1 MFQWEIPIWEEFIA
15 CIERAASGVELV
27 DRLKWRGDSNG
38 SYTPKS
44 FCEYSVS
51 NDDVEDEVW
60 KNVWSKIAPPKS
72 SSVLMESGYFGC
84 ESDAKSSYN
93 VELMFAASF
102 DSKMGCLYSVFDVKK
117 QGKPIWEVRTKNWK
131 LRGGEDRLSGLL
143 EGISDALHEG
153 IAYDDDLS
161 LAWGRQRGKGD
172 RVLPLFKYGFCDY
185 GSVNKQWGGPD
196 FCNSSVE
203 YRYPISGIGTQI
215 QYWNLGIG
223 EGYRY
228 PSSPLGLEYRYW
240 LLNLSCGMARPRGGG
255 RRGGRR
261 GGRAPVHL
269 DEIGMEPVDE
279 ETLPP
284 PPPVGGEANEGG
296 AGPQGGV
303 GHQAGVGPQA
313 GQGPAGVAQPQGGG
327 NGLPLERLRHLG
339 GVEFRGLPPGKSEA
353 WLESTVHIL
362 GQLECTDARK
372 LGCVVSLLQGDAY
385 TWWTTV
391 TSSMDE
397 GEITWE
403 FFQSV
408 FRKKYLGTRYA
419 DEKKRE
425 FMALVQGSMSVTDYE
440 ILFVR
445 LSQYAPELV
454 PTERDRCDRFRY
466 GLVKEV
472 KTYMLAYDYTDFDV
486 MVARAKDIE
495 QSLGLPALAGG
506 SSSGKRPASWDRDSA
521 KRHKDRRFQPEHR
534 RGGGNP
540 GRGYQGQGGYQQAP
554 VCARCGRRHMGE
566 CWARVGQAPVRVAE
580 PQRGRGRGRGN
591 FQRGNDGHRNVAHVV
606 AVQPEGGGLA
616 KVYAQREGRNDTD
629 VIASNFSLQSLSLL
643 SLIDSGSTHSYILS
657 DHARLLDMPCEVLDV
672 DVNVTSSFG
681 DTVVVR
687 KLYRRCPLMVQGYV
701 FPVDMMELPFYGFD
715 VILRMDW
722 LVEHRARVDFETKR
736 VSLKLADDH
745 EVVIVGENIKL
756 LSNVVSALE
765 AQRLMDDSCQAYL
778 VYVMNP
784 NMGEA
789 RPRDIRTVRDFP
801 GVFPEELHG
810 LPPDREVEFV
820 IETHADSVPVSISP
834 YRMALKELKELKTQL
849 QELLDRGFIR
859 PSTSPWGAPV
869 LFVKKKDESLRMCI
883 DYRQLNKMTV
893 KNKYP
898 LPRIDDLFDQLKGA
912 TVFSKIDLRSG
923 YYQLKVRE
931 QDVLK
936 TAFRTRYGHY
946 EFLVMPFG
954 LTNAPAAFM
963 DLMNRVFHE
972 YLDQFVVV
980 FIDDILVYSRTEE
993 DHDRHLRLVLQTLS
1007 ENQLYAKLSKCEF
1020 WIREIVFL
1028 GHVVSSEGIRVD
1040 PKKVEAIVNWKQPT
1054 SVTEIRSFLGLAGY
1068 YRRFVSGFSKV
1079 AAPLT
1084 KLLQKGVKYEWS
1096 DARQQAFEK
1105 LKEALINAP
1114 VLTQLVSG
1122 KDFVVYSDASYVGLG
1137 CVLMQEGRVVA
1148 YASRQLKVHEKN
1160 YPTHDIELAAVVFA
1174 LKIWRH
1180 YLYGEKC
1187 IVYTDHKSLKYLMTQ
1202 KELNLRQRRWLEL
1215 LKDYDLSIEYHPGK
1229 ANVVADALS
1238 RKVAVEL
1245 RAMFVNL
1252 SISRDGGLVAE
1263 LQVKPTLVQLIREK
1277 QLCDRAI
1284 AAHVQDI
1291 AEGKPTD
1298 FRFRDEGVLCFKDRI
1313 VVPDDSELRQTIL
1326 TEAHS
1331 SPFSM
1336 HPGSTKMYRDL
1347 KGEYYWVGLKKDVA
1361 EFVSKCMVCQR
1372 VKAEHQFSSGLLQ
1385 PLRIPEWKW
1394 DRITMDFV
1402 TGLPM
1407 TPSKKDSVWV
1417 IVDRFTKCA
1426 HFLPVHTTYTYN
1438 KLAELYIREIVRL
1451 HGVPKSI
1458 VSDRDP
1464 KFTSRFWESL
1474 HTALGSRLNFSTSY
1488 HPQTDGQSERVIQVL
1503 EDMLRCCIIDF
1514 QGT

>member
-1 MFQWEIPIWEEFIA
+1 
-15 CIERAASGVELV
+15 
-27 DRLKWRGDSNG
+27 
-38 SYTPKS
+38 
-44 FCEYSVS
+44 
-51 NDDVEDEVW
+51 
-60 KNVWSKIAPPKS
+60 
-72 SSVLMESGYFGC
+72 
-84 ESDAKSSYN
+84 
-93 VELMFAASF
+93 
-102 DSKMGCLYSVFDVKK
+102 MGCLYSVFDVKK
-117 QGKPIWEVRTKNWK
+117 QGKPVWVVRARNWK
-131 LRGGEDRLSGLL
+131 LRGGENRLSGLL
-143 EGISDALHEG
+143 EG
-153 IAYDDDLS
+153 
-161 LAWGRQRGKGD
+161 
-172 RVLPLFKYGFCDY
+172 
-185 GSVNKQWGGPD
+185 
-196 FCNSSVE
+196 
-203 YRYPISGIGTQI
+203 
-215 QYWNLGIG
+215 
-223 EGYRY
+223 
-228 PSSPLGLEYRYW
+228 
-240 LLNLSCGMARPRGGG
+240 
-255 RRGGRR
+255 
-261 GGRAPVHL
+261 
-269 DEIGMEPVDE
+269 
-279 ETLPP
+279 
-284 PPPVGGEANEGG
+284 
-296 AGPQGGV
+296 
-303 GHQAGVGPQA
+303 
-313 GQGPAGVAQPQGGG
+313 
-327 NGLPLERLRHLG
+327 
-339 GVEFRGLPPGKSEA
+339 
-353 WLESTVHIL
+353 
-362 GQLECTDARK
+362 
-372 LGCVVSLLQGDAY
+372 VS
-385 TWWTTV
+385 
-391 TSSMDE
+391 
-397 GEITWE
+397 
-403 FFQSV
+403 
-408 FRKKYLGTRYA
+408 
-419 DEKKRE
+419 
-425 FMALVQGSMSVTDYE
+425 
-440 ILFVR
+440 
-445 LSQYAPELV
+445 
-454 PTERDRCDRFRY
+454 
-466 GLVKEV
+466 
-472 KTYMLAYDYTDFDV
+472 
-486 MVARAKDIE
+486 
-495 QSLGLPALAGG
+495 
-506 SSSGKRPASWDRDSA
+506 
-521 KRHKDRRFQPEHR
+521 
-534 RGGGNP
+534 
-540 GRGYQGQGGYQQAP
+540 
-554 VCARCGRRHMGE
+554 
-566 CWARVGQAPVRVAE
+566 
-580 PQRGRGRGRGN
+580 
-591 FQRGNDGHRNVAHVV
+591 
-606 AVQPEGGGLA
+606 
-616 KVYAQREGRNDTD
+616 
-629 VIASNFSLQSLSLL
+629 
-643 SLIDSGSTHSYILS
+643 
-657 DHARLLDMPCEVLDV
+657 
-672 DVNVTSSFG
+672 
-681 DTVVVR
+681 VVV
-687 KLYRRCPLMVQGYV
+687 
-701 FPVDMMELPFYGFD
+701 
-715 VILRMDW
+715 
-722 LVEHRARVDFETKR
+722 
-736 VSLKLADDH
+736 
-745 EVVIVGENIKL
+745 VGENIKF

-778 VYVMNP
+778 AYVMNP

-789 RPRDIRTVRDFP
+789 RPRDIRTVCDFP
-801 GVFPEELHG
+801 GVFPEELPG

-820 IETHADSVPVSISP
+820 IETHADSAPVSISP
-834 YRMALKELKELKTQL
+834 YRMAPKELKELKTQL

-898 LPRIDDLFDQLKGA
+898 LPHIDDLFDQLEGA

-946 EFLVMPFG
+946 EFLVMPFS

-963 DLMNRVFHE
+963 DLMNRVFHK
-972 YLDQFVVV
+972 YLDRFVVV
-980 FIDDILVYSRTEE
+980 FIDDIL
-993 DHDRHLRLVLQTLS
+993 TLL

-1020 WIREIVFL
+1020 WIREVVFL

-1114 VLTQLVSG
+1114 VLTQPVSG
-1122 KDFVVYSDASYVGLG
+1122 KEFVVYSDDSYVGLG

-1238 RKVAVEL
+1238 RKAAVEL
-1245 RAMFVNL
+1245 RAMFASL
-1252 SISRDGGLVAE
+1252 SISRDRGLVAE
-1263 LQVKPTLVQLIREK
+1263 LQVKPTLIQLIREK
-1277 QLCDRAI
+1277 QLCNRAI

-1291 AEGKPTD
+1291 AEGKPTE
-1298 FRFRDEGVLCFKDRI
+1298 FRFRDGGVVCFKDRI
-1313 VVPDDSELRQTIL
+1313 VVPDDSELRRTIL

-1331 SPFSM
+1331 SPFAM

-1347 KGEYYWVGLKKDVA
+1347 KGEYYWVGLKKDVV
-1361 EFVSKCMVCQR
+1361 EFR
-1372 VKAEHQFSSGLLQ
+1372 VKAEHQFPSGLLQ

-1394 DRITMDFV
+1394 ERITMNFV

-1407 TPSKKDSVWV
+1407 TPLKKDSVWV

-1426 HFLPVHTTYTYN
+1426 HFLPVHTTYTYD

-1514 QGT
+1514 QGTWEKQLPLVEFAYNNSYQASIQMAPYESLYGRRCRTPVCWAEAGQKLLPMPDILKGTTEKVKLISERLKDASDRQKSYADLKRREIEYAVGDKVFLKVSPWKKVMRFGKKGKLSPRSDPSHVMPVEEIELNPDLSYDEEPIEILASDSKVLRGRTIELVKVKWRHRGVEEATWERKDDMREQYPYLFPPGLTGFTALEGYFDVVGSILEILNDVLLLGNGWGKPVWVVRARN

>member
-1 MFQWEIPIWEEFIA
+1 MQIA
-15 CIERAASGVELV
+15 SLGKARRQGGSSITFVQVRQELCMSG
-27 DRLKWRGDSNG
+27 
-38 SYTPKS
+38 
-44 FCEYSVS
+44 
-51 NDDVEDEVW
+51 
-60 KNVWSKIAPPKS
+60 
-72 SSVLMESGYFGC
+72 
-84 ESDAKSSYN
+84 
-93 VELMFAASF
+93 
-102 DSKMGCLYSVFDVKK
+102 
-117 QGKPIWEVRTKNWK
+117 
-131 LRGGEDRLSGLL
+131 
-143 EGISDALHEG
+143 
-153 IAYDDDLS
+153 
-161 LAWGRQRGKGD
+161 
-172 RVLPLFKYGFCDY
+172 
-185 GSVNKQWGGPD
+185 
-196 FCNSSVE
+196 VE
-203 YRYPISGIGTQI
+203 YRYLISSIGTQF
-215 QYWNLGIG
+215 QHWNLGIG
-223 EGYRY
+223 TARGVSVPLETHLGRVEGVTFVGIR
-228 PSSPLGLEYRYW
+228 
-240 LLNLSCGMARPRGGG
+240 ARLRDNRDVWVVVWRDHVEVAEGVVEG
-255 RRGGRR
+255 
-261 GGRAPVHL
+261 VDEHL
-269 DEIGMEPVDE
+269 DEIGMEPVNE

-284 PPPVGGEANEGG
+284 PPPFGGEANEGG

-313 GQGPAGVAQPQGGG
+313 GQGPAVGDMSPLIQAIAGAFQTAMAGVQGAAQPQGGG

-353 WLESTVHIL
+353 WLESTVRIL
-362 GQLECTDARK
+362 GQMECTDAP
-372 LGCVVSLLQGDAY
+372 
-385 TWWTTV
+385 
-391 TSSMDE
+391 
-397 GEITWE
+397 
-403 FFQSV
+403 
-408 FRKKYLGTRYA
+408 FRKKYLGTRYG

-440 ILFVR
+440 IQFVR
-445 LSQYAPELV
+445 LSQYALELV

-486 MVARAKDIE
+486 LVARAKDIE
-495 QSLGLPALAGG
+495 QTLGLPALASG
-506 SSSGKRPASWDRDSA
+506 SSSGKRPSSWDRDSA

-540 GRGYQGQGGYQQAP
+540 GRGHQGQGSFQQAP

-566 CWARVGQAPVRVAE
+566 CWGNESSCWNCGARGHMKRDCPHPARVGQAPVRVAE
-580 PQRGRGRGRGN
+580 PQRGCGRGRGN
-591 FQRGNDGHRNVAHVV
+591 FQRGNDGQRNVAHVV
-606 AVQPEGGGLA
+606 AVQPEGGGPA
-616 KVYAQREGRNDTD
+616 RVYAQREGRNDTD
-629 VIASNFSLQSLSLL
+629 VIAGNFSLQSLSLL

-657 DHARLLDMPCEVLDV
+657 ERARLLNMPCEVLDV
-672 DVNVTSSFG
+672 SINVTSSFG

-687 KLYRRCPLMVQGYV
+687 KLYRRCPLMIQGYV
-701 FPVDMMELPFYGFD
+701 FSVDMMELSFNGFD
-715 VILRMDW
+715 VIWGMDW

-736 VSLKLADDH
+736 LSLKLADDH
-745 EVVIVGENIKL
+745 E
-756 LSNVVSALE
+756 
-765 AQRLMDDSCQAYL
+765 
-778 VYVMNP
+778 
-784 NMGEA
+784 
-789 RPRDIRTVRDFP
+789 
-801 GVFPEELHG
+801 
-810 LPPDREVEFV
+810 EVEFV
-820 IETHADSVPVSISP
+820 IETYADSAPVSISL
-834 YRMALKELKELKTQL
+834 YQMAPKELKELKTQL

-869 LFVKKKDESLRMCI
+869 LFVKKKDESLKMCI
-883 DYRQLNKMTV
+883 DYWQLNKMMV

-898 LPRIDDLFDQLKGA
+898 LPRIGDLFDQLRGA
-912 TVFSKIDLRSG
+912 TIFSKIDLRSG

-946 EFLVMPFG
+946 EFLVMPFS

-972 YLDQFVVV
+972 YLDQFV
-980 FIDDILVYSRTEE
+980 
-993 DHDRHLRLVLQTLS
+993 
-1007 ENQLYAKLSKCEF
+1007 
-1020 WIREIVFL
+1020 IREVVFL

-1054 SVTEIRSFLGLAGY
+1054 SVTEIRSFLGLASY

-1079 AAPLT
+1079 AAPFT

-1114 VLTQLVSG
+1114 VLTQPVSG
-1122 KDFVVYSDASYVGLG
+1122 KEFVVYSDASYVGLG

-1160 YPTHDIELAAVVFA
+1160 YPTHDIELAAV
-1174 LKIWRH
+1174 
-1180 YLYGEKC
+1180 
-1187 IVYTDHKSLKYLMTQ
+1187 
-1202 KELNLRQRRWLEL
+1202 
-1215 LKDYDLSIEYHPGK
+1215 DYDLSIEYHPGK

-1245 RAMFVNL
+1245 RAMFASL
-1252 SISRDGGLVAE
+1252 GISRDGGLVAE
-1263 LQVKPTLVQLIREK
+1263 LQVKPTLIQLIREK
-1277 QLCDRAI
+1277 QLCDRAM

-1313 VVPDDSELRQTIL
+1313 VVPDDSELRRTIL

-1331 SPFSM
+1331 SPFAM

-1361 EFVSKCMVCQR
+1361 EFVSKCMVCHR
-1372 VKAEHQFSSGLLQ
+1372 VKAEHQFPSGLLQ

-1394 DRITMDFV
+1394 ERITMDFL
-1402 TGLPM
+1402 TGLPL

-1417 IVDRFTKCA
+1417 IVDRFTKCV
-1426 HFLPVHTTYTYN
+1426 HFLPVHTTYTYD
-1438 KLAELYIREIVRL
+1438 KLAELYIQEIVRL
-1451 HGVPKSI
+1451 HRVPKSI

-1488 HPQTDGQSERVIQVL
+1488 HPQIDGQSERVIQVL
-1503 EDMLRCCIIDF
+1503 EDMLTCCIIDF
-1514 QGT
+1514 QGTWEKQLPLVEFAYNNSYQASIQMAPYEALYGRRCRTPVCWAEAGQKLLPMPDILKGTTEKVKLISERLKAASDRQKSYADLKRREVEYAVGDKVFLKVSPRKKVMRFGRKGKLSPRYIGPYEIVGRVGPVAYRLLLPPELEKIHDVFHVSMLRKYRSDPSHVMPVEEIELNPDLSYDEEPIEILTSDSKVLRGRTIELVKVKWRH

>member
-1 MFQWEIPIWEEFIA
+1 
-15 CIERAASGVELV
+15 
-27 DRLKWRGDSNG
+27 
-38 SYTPKS
+38 
-44 FCEYSVS
+44 
-51 NDDVEDEVW
+51 
-60 KNVWSKIAPPKS
+60 
-72 SSVLMESGYFGC
+72 
-84 ESDAKSSYN
+84 
-93 VELMFAASF
+93 
-102 DSKMGCLYSVFDVKK
+102 
-117 QGKPIWEVRTKNWK
+117 
-131 LRGGEDRLSGLL
+131 
-143 EGISDALHEG
+143 
-153 IAYDDDLS
+153 
-161 LAWGRQRGKGD
+161 
-172 RVLPLFKYGFCDY
+172 
-185 GSVNKQWGGPD
+185 
-196 FCNSSVE
+196 
-203 YRYPISGIGTQI
+203 
-215 QYWNLGIG
+215 
-223 EGYRY
+223 
-228 PSSPLGLEYRYW
+228 
-240 LLNLSCGMARPRGGG
+240 
-255 RRGGRR
+255 
-261 GGRAPVHL
+261 
-269 DEIGMEPVDE
+269 
-279 ETLPP
+279 
-284 PPPVGGEANEGG
+284 
-296 AGPQGGV
+296 
-303 GHQAGVGPQA
+303 
-313 GQGPAGVAQPQGGG
+313 
-327 NGLPLERLRHLG
+327 
-339 GVEFRGLPPGKSEA
+339 
-353 WLESTVHIL
+353 
-362 GQLECTDARK
+362 
-372 LGCVVSLLQGDAY
+372 
-385 TWWTTV
+385 
-391 TSSMDE
+391 
-397 GEITWE
+397 
-403 FFQSV
+403 
-408 FRKKYLGTRYA
+408 
-419 DEKKRE
+419 
-425 FMALVQGSMSVTDYE
+425 
-440 ILFVR
+440 
-445 LSQYAPELV
+445 
-454 PTERDRCDRFRY
+454 
-466 GLVKEV
+466 
-472 KTYMLAYDYTDFDV
+472 
-486 MVARAKDIE
+486 
-495 QSLGLPALAGG
+495 
-506 SSSGKRPASWDRDSA
+506 
-521 KRHKDRRFQPEHR
+521 
-534 RGGGNP
+534 
-540 GRGYQGQGGYQQAP
+540 
-554 VCARCGRRHMGE
+554 
-566 CWARVGQAPVRVAE
+566 
-580 PQRGRGRGRGN
+580 
-591 FQRGNDGHRNVAHVV
+591 
-606 AVQPEGGGLA
+606 
-616 KVYAQREGRNDTD
+616 
-629 VIASNFSLQSLSLL
+629 
-643 SLIDSGSTHSYILS
+643 
-657 DHARLLDMPCEVLDV
+657 MPCEVLDV
-672 DVNVTSSFG
+672 GVNVTSSFG

-687 KLYRRCPLMVQGYV
+687 KLYRKCPLMIQGYV
-701 FPVDMMELPFYGFD
+701 FPVDMMELSFYGFD
-715 VILRMDW
+715 VILGMDW

-745 EVVIVGENIKL
+745 EVVVVGENIKF

-778 VYVMNP
+778 AYVMNP

-789 RPRDIRTVRDFP
+789 RPRDIRTVCDFP
-801 GVFPEELHG
+801 GVFSKELPG
-810 LPPDREVEFV
+810 LPPDRKVEFV
-820 IETHADSVPVSISP
+820 IETYADSVPVSISS
-834 YRMALKELKELKTQL
+834 YRMAPKELKELKTQL

-869 LFVKKKDESLRMCI
+869 LFMKKKDESLRMCI

-898 LPRIDDLFDQLKGA
+898 LPRIDDLFDQLRGA
-912 TVFSKIDLRSG
+912 TVFSKIDMRSG

-963 DLMNRVFHE
+963 DLMNMVFHE

-993 DHDRHLRLVLQTLS
+993 DHDRHLRLVLQTLL

-1020 WIREIVFL
+1020 WIREVVFL

-1040 PKKVEAIVNWKQPT
+1040 PKKVEAIVNWKQPI

-1068 YRRFVSGFSKV
+1068 YRRLVSGFSKV

-1114 VLTQLVSG
+1114 VLTQPVSG
-1122 KDFVVYSDASYVGLG
+1122 KEFVVYSDASYVGLG

-1202 KELNLRQRRWLEL
+1202 KELNLRQHRWLEL

-1229 ANVVADALS
+1229 VNVVADALS
-1238 RKVAVEL
+1238 RKMAVEL
-1245 RAMFVNL
+1245 RAMFSSL

-1263 LQVKPTLVQLIREK
+1263 LQVKPTLIQLIREK
-1277 QLCDRAI
+1277 QLRDRAM

-1291 AEGKPTD
+1291 TEGKPTD

-1313 VVPDDSELRQTIL
+1313 VVPDDSKLRRTIL

-1331 SPFSM
+1331 SPFAM

-1372 VKAEHQFSSGLLQ
+1372 VKAEHQFPSGLLQ

-1394 DRITMDFV
+1394 ERITMDFV
-1402 TGLPM
+1402 TGLPL

-1426 HFLPVHTTYTYN
+1426 HFLPVHTTYTYD
-1438 KLAELYIREIVRL
+1438 KLAELYIREILRL

-1474 HTALGSRLNFSTSY
+1474 HMALGSRLNFSTSY

-1503 EDMLRCCIIDF
+1503 EDMLRCCIMDF
-1514 QGT
+1514 QGTWEKQLPLVEFAYNNSYQASIQMAPYEALYGRRCRTPVCWAEAGQKLLSMPDILKGTTEKVKLISERLKAASDRQKSYANLKRREVEYAVGDKVFLKVSPWKKVMRFGRKGKLSPRYIGPYEIVGRVGLVAYRLLSPPELEKIHDVFHVSMLQKYISDPSHVMLVEEIELNPDLSYDEEPIEILASNSKVLRGRTIELIKVKWRHRGVEEATWERKDDMKEQYPYLFPPGYFGCESDVKSSYNVELLFAASFDSKMGCLCSVFDFKKQGKLIREVRTRYWKLREGENRLSVLLEGISIASLGKARRQGGSSITFVQVEEEAMEAILLRKDHNNDEGMFGKEDDRHLGDVDLLGCSPIKVYADNDNILKGNSIVKEGQGVICGTAGVDGNPSCVEVVSKQLEENNDSLIKEIDGKESVSPAVKKDFASSKLLVNNQNMGLKSFSSEFKPSPIKSKSSWAATVDERMNASYKKSGAADSCNLK